1 MSGAQP
7 PEGYLGAGAR
17 ITSGPAPELVEAG
30 YALEIADAPLLHRG
44 LTLADLA
51 HLIALVECGVLRRE
65 EAAPLSGRLLDLL
78 DSPAAEFP
86 YDPHYGDAYNSRERE
101 LERSLGPAAGWLH
114 LGRTRREAGRI
125 AFRLALRDRLLSLH
139 ADVAAFA
146 GELSSRAAEHNATL
160 WADSTYLQPAQPSTF
175 GHYLGGF
182 AEQAVRHL
190 DRIETAYGRADA
202 SPAGAGGAGG
212 SRLPLDRAR
221 LAALLG
227 FGSVGPHT
235 RDAMWSVDALGDAVT
250 AAAQAAA
257 TTGQLAG
264 DLEIFASPA
273 YGYVTL
279 HASLCRA
286 SVLMPQK
293 RNPYAL
299 PVLRAGAA
307 TLLGRLSG
315 LLATGLTP
323 SARTDNWLYAYGE
336 VAGALDLAGRL
347 VRLGAAVVA
356 GLCPDTD
363 VLGEQAASH
372 FTAAA
377 DLAEDLSQRFRLDY
391 RTAYRVVGRAVASAV
406 GHGDTELTVPLVCA
420 AAEEITGAPV
430 PITPEMLTAA
440 TDPVSAV
447 AARDALGG
455 ASPRRVLEHARG
467 VRRQVEAARRWN
479 SDRRAR
485 IAQAESDLVAAAWS
499 LASRGCSPQDGGEPA
514 R

>member
-1 MSGAQP
+1 MTGRQPPSGTQAP
-7 PEGYLGAGAR
+7 PEGYLGSGAR

-51 HLIALVECGVLRRE
+51 HLVELVECGALQRD
-65 EAAPLSGRLLDLL
+65 EAAPLCAVLLGLLDCA
-78 DSPAAEFP
+78 AAEFP
-86 YDPHYGDAYNSRERE
+86 YDPAYGDAYNSRERE
-101 LERSLGPAAGWLH
+101 LERALGPAAGRLH

-125 AFRLALRDRLLSLH
+125 AFRLALRDKLLSLH

-146 GELSSRAAEHNATL
+146 CQVADLAAGHAATL

-190 DRIETAYGRADA
+190 DRIEAAYGGADA
-202 SPAGAGGAGG
+202 CPAGCGGAGG
-212 SRLPLDRAR
+212 TRLPVDRAR
-221 LAALLG
+221 LAGLLG

-235 RDAMWSVDALGDAVT
+235 RDAMWSVDALADAVT
-250 AAAQAAA
+250 AAAQAVASI
-257 TTGQLAG
+257 GQLAG

-273 YGYVTL
+273 FGYVTL
-279 HASLCRA
+279 DASLCRA

-299 PVLRAGAA
+299 PVLRGGAG
-307 TLLGRLSG
+307 TLIGRLTG

-347 VRLGAAVVA
+347 VRLGSAVVA
-356 GLCPDTD
+356 GLSPDIG
-363 VLGEQAASH
+363 VLAEQAARH
-372 FTAAA
+372 FTGAA
-377 DLAEDLSQRFRLDY
+377 DLAEELSLRFRLDY
-391 RTAYRVVGRAVASAV
+391 RTAYRVVGRAVATAASRGSA
-406 GHGDTELTVPLVCA
+406 ELTVPLVRA
-420 AAEEITGAPV
+420 ASEEITGAPV
-430 PITPEMLTAA
+430 PITADMLSAA

-447 AARDALGG
+447 SARDALGG
-455 ASPRRVLEHARG
+455 ASPGRVREHAQIVRRRVA
-467 VRRQVEAARRWN
+467 AARRWN
-479 SDRRAR
+479 SGRRAR
-485 IAQAESDLVAAAWS
+485 IAQAESDLVAAAHRLTS
-499 LASRGCSPQDGGEPA
+499 GRPHE
-514 R
+514 